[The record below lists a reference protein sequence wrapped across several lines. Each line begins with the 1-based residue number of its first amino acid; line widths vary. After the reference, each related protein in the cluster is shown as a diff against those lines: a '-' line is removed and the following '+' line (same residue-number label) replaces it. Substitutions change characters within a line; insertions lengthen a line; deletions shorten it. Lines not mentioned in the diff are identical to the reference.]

1 MTSGPNAIEEE
12 SKINAK
18 EAKGAESKV
27 NNQRVVL
34 SELKQD
40 ELPKRKWW
48 KAMGCKTPE
57 GQKELFN

>member
-1 MTSGPNAIEEE
+1 MPRR
-12 SKINAK
+12 KK
-18 EAKGAESKV
+18 EQSKV

-40 ELPKRKWW
+40 ELLKRKWW